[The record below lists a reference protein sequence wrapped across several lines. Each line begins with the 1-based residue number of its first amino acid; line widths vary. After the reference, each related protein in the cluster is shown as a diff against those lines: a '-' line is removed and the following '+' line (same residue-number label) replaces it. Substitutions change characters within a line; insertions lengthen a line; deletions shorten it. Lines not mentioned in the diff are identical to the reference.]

1 MIICF
6 LGECE
11 MKHAVAD
18 WESGKD
24 GRRNECIRNYEAET
38 WKTSTLKMEDAEKV
52 GHADILKFGV

>member
-1 MIICF
+1 
-6 LGECE
+6 
-11 MKHAVAD
+11 VAD